1 VEAERGIP
9 VGEGQQ
15 ALKVVAPAIAL
26 DDEHVALVDCAY
38 RRRDVGI
45 ELLERRVARLL
56 AAMLA
61 ARAGKVPI
69 GLVEQIVGDRQVVA
83 LAARRGVQVEDQ
95 VHAVRLGPGEQRVDA
110 AEAVLE
116 PAVLAGDGLLLDRQG
131 KQIIVHRQAHR
142 VHAPARHHVDVR
154 LARVVVE
161 PGPVE
166 FRRLLLADQ
175 VGDRGADAMLLAR
188 SQLAELE
195 HIAFLQHPAAQPHA
209 AQQDFLAAFVDDALA
224 IGAEEGLRGNWQRC
238 HEGEQGERE
247 LLHPGGSS
255 L

>member
-1 VEAERGIP
+1 
-9 VGEGQQ
+9 
-15 ALKVVAPAIAL
+15 
-26 DDEHVALVDCAY
+26 
-38 RRRDVGI
+38 VGI

-69 GLVEQIVGDRQVVA
+69 GLVEQIVGADARLVGIAPGELAPERDRLAAILRALPQRGSGGIAIGDRQVVA

-166 FRRLLLADQ
+166 VRRLLLADQ

-209 AQQDFLAAFVDDALA
+209 AQQDFL
-224 IGAEEGLRGNWQRC
+224 
-238 HEGEQGERE
+238 
-247 LLHPGGSS
+247 
-255 L
+255 